1 MTVVLERAGITL
13 TEEEF
18 ERLKPMFEF
27 YVDGLAK
34 LRAIRIDGMEAAPV
48 FRAAWD
54 AEA

>member
-1 MTVVLERAGITL
+1 MTVFLERAGIHL
-13 TEEEF
+13 TPEEM
-18 ERLKPMFEF
+18 ERWEPMFQF

-34 LRAIRIDGMEAAPV
+34 LRAIKIDGMEAAPV